1 MMLVILAVL
10 DDLLF
15 TSKIKN
21 AGAQTG
27 TSIRFARSSADALA
41 EMRKSVPSLVIFD
54 LNSSH
59 TDPLATLAEMKKDS
73 ALATVPTIGF
83 ASHMHSDV
91 INAARAAGMDEVM
104 ARSAFTLRLGDIIK
118 DV

>member
-1 MMLVILAVL
+1 MTVILAVL

-27 TSIRFARSSADALA
+27 TSIRFARSSADALD
-41 EMRKSVPSLVIFD
+41 EMRKRVPSLVIFD
-54 LNSSH
+54 LNCSRADS
-59 TDPLATLAEMKKDS
+59 LATLAEMKKDS
-73 ALATVPTIGF
+73 ALAAIPTIGF
-83 ASHMHSDV
+83 ASHVHSDV
-91 INAARAAGMDEVM
+91 MSAARDAGMDEVM
-104 ARSAFTLRLGDIIK
+104 ARSAFTMRLGDIIK

>member
-1 MMLVILAVL
+1 VILAVL

-15 TSKIKN
+15 TSKIRN
-21 AGAQTG
+21 AATKIGTG
-27 TSIRFARSSADALA
+27 VRFARSSADALA

-54 LNSSH
+54 LNSSR

-73 ALATVPTIGF
+73 ALATIPTIGF
-83 ASHMHSDV
+83 ASHLQSDV
-91 INAARAAGMDEVM
+91 INAARSAGMDEVL
-104 ARSAFTLRLGDIIK
+104 ARSAFTMRLGDIIR